1 LTSKKND
8 DNLIH
13 YLSKINKFS
22 IKIKKNLL
30 NFLSPP
36 RDNLKY
42 LYTLLFIFGVD
53 LIVCHSLILCWV
65 FWTHN
70 KGRLSKF
77 FAFQGYYISHS
88 QDDIDLEMEKKVK
101 DPKAKDTKV
110 HIINDNSNARKPSE
124 PEDKKFIKEKEEE
137 QPANPRNHDESFS
150 ENRSL
155 VNPVEKVI
163 ENHRSEEADI
173 KDL

>member
-1 LTSKKND
+1 M
-8 DNLIH
+8 
-13 YLSKINKFS
+13 
-22 IKIKKNLL
+22 
-30 NFLSPP
+30 
-36 RDNLKY
+36 
-42 LYTLLFIFGVD
+42 
-53 LIVCHSLILCWV
+53 CWV

-70 KGRLSKF
+70 KGRVSKF

-88 QDDIDLEMEKKVK
+88 QEDIGLELEKKVK
-101 DPKAKDTKV
+101 ESKSKDNKV
-110 HIINDNSNARKPSE
+110 HIIADGNSNNARKASE

-155 VNPVEKVI
+155 VNPAEKVI
-163 ENHRSEEADI
+163 ENHRSEEAEI